1 MILSNEDVFP
11 RQLRNRL
18 NVVDTFDDH
27 LTGVLHLS
35 GVRVRVTG
43 KCFRLKDAGY
53 DEKRYDGKCDKRHL
67 PIVDER
73 DGDTG
78 KKSGNHLNDRTNAR
92 PKALKKKFTSFQFFT
107 VALFDAYGF
116 DFGGVASESGRENA
130 RRVMPIVEVGD
141 LLTQRRAEHETS

>member
-53 DEKRYDGKCDKRHL
+53 DEKRYDGERDKRHL
-67 PIVDER
+67 PIVDES

-92 PKALKKKFTSFQFFT
+92 PKTLKKNSPLFNSLQLLFSMLTALTS
-107 VALFDAYGF
+107 A
-116 DFGGVASESGRENA
+116 ASRAS
-130 RRVMPIVEVGD
+130 RVVRTPVE
-141 LLTQRRAEHETS
+141 